1 LLSDGGSDLTGGITR
16 FCAAHPS
23 ALGFGDLPHQA
34 ALLLKKRLKDDERWS
49 GFIKQATQT
58 KFETLQTEL
67 AFLVPPTLKSKAR
80 YMNLQS
86 MLGWAQRILTVLD
99 DPTLIP
105 SSFSSD
111 ERLQAK
117 FAWLTE
123 YRSDVQ
129 LWCSWLA
136 IIDASLDLVRRGGYC
151 EATSAAIGPLL
162 EPHCDSDLKRTLA
175 SELIVRVEQE
185 CSKVPSG
192 SRVPG
197 STEILE
203 SSFGRLKS
211 LEGSQSKS
219 GFTSFILVWAALFG
233 TTMTDTIKAALLAT
247 PTKLVHRW
255 VRENLGLTVQSKRTQ
270 LARILRLKLTENQQD
285 P

>member
-1 LLSDGGSDLTGGITR
+1 
-16 FCAAHPS
+16 
-23 ALGFGDLPHQA
+23 
-34 ALLLKKRLKDDERWS
+34 
-49 GFIKQATQT
+49 
-58 KFETLQTEL
+58 L

-86 MLGWAQRILTVLD
+86 LLGWAQRILTVLA

-105 SSFSSD
+105 RSFSSD

-136 IIDASLDLVRRGGYC
+136 MTDASLDLVRRVGYC
-151 EATSAAIGPLL
+151 EATRTAIRPLL

-175 SELIVRVEQE
+175 DELIVRVERE

-192 SRVPG
+192 SRMPG

-203 SSFGRLKS
+203 SSFGKLKS

-219 GFTSFILVWAALFG
+219 GFTSYILVWAALFG
-233 TTMTDTIKAALLAT
+233 TTTMDTIKAAMVST
-247 PTKLVHRW
+247 PTKLVHCW
-255 VRENLGLTVQSKRTQ
+255 IGANLGLTVQSKRTQ
-270 LARILRLKLTENQQD
+270 LARILRTKTTGKPQEA
-285 P
+285 